1 MNSYPLNESS
11 LYEMKKYVSLLWCWL
26 IVQLHIF
33 IFKKNFNLRI
43 IALQYCAHICHI
55 LTWIIYILKG
65 ILILIQGFPGGSDG
79 KESTCH
85 IGYLGS
91 IPGLGRFPGGG
102 HGNPLQYPWL
112 ENSHGQR
119 SLVGYS
125 LWDCKESDMTKR
137 LSILGRWGTKGKN
150 WVLYSGWVRG
160 ITAQIYLGQ
169 NESN

>member
-33 IFKKNFNLRI
+33 IFKKIFNLRI

-91 IPGLGRFPGGG
+91 IPGLGRFPGEGKG
-102 HGNPLQYPWL
+102 FALQYSGL
-112 ENSHGQR
+112 ENSMDCIVHGVAK
-119 SLVGYS
+119 S
-125 LWDCKESDMTKR
+125 WIR
-137 LSILGRWGTKGKN
+137 LSNFHFKEDLRVSFI
-150 WVLYSGWVRG
+150 
-160 ITAQIYLGQ
+160 
-169 NESN
+169 

>member
-33 IFKKNFNLRI
+33 IFKKIFNLRI

-91 IPGLGRFPGGG
+91 IPGLGRFPGGVQ
-102 HGNPLQYPWL
+102 GNPLQYSCM
-112 ENSHGQR
+112 ENLDGQR
-119 SLVGYS
+119 SLAGYRP
-125 LWDCKESDMTKR
+125 WCHNESDMTEW
-137 LSILGRWGTKGKN
+137 LS
-150 WVLYSGWVRG
+150 
-160 ITAQIYLGQ
+160 TAQHG
-169 NESN
+169 NTKVPK